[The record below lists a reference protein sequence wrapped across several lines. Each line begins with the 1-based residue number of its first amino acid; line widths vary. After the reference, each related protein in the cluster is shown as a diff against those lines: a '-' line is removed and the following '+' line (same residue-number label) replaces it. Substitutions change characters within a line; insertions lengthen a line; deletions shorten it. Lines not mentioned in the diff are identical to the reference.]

1 MQAPGLPRGFEITAK
16 AVGGVPEPAPPAPQ
30 GAEGGG
36 GLFSAI
42 CKAPSDNHFAFLHFF
57 FFVIKTHKREFTLM
71 LKLCPVPWGRGMG

>member
-36 GLFSAI
+36 GVGLGIRQPPCAGLETPGSQASL
-42 CKAPSDNHFAFLHFF
+42 APGSDL
-57 FFVIKTHKREFTLM
+57 TSLS
-71 LKLCPVPWGRGMG
+71 